1 LINAPNLAAIKPAM
15 LIFRLKALAR
25 GQIRPNILTMDLKN
39 HDGLAMRSKKNSPF
53 IGEKANPRRIKLVLL
68 HDHVLFRESLARL
81 LASEAD
87 FELLAE
93 CSKPSE
99 ALKSLKASKA
109 DVLLIGLGMA
119 REFIPSAR
127 KARYRGKS
135 LVVAREIDATA
146 SALVLKS
153 GASGIFVESDSSSRL
168 IQAIRRVANGEAW
181 VDQQVIQLLAE
192 RYPQY
197 EDRWWGGLTER
208 ERTVL
213 SGVVDGLSN
222 RKIGTQIGVSES
234 TIKAALQQLF
244 NKAGVRT
251 RSQLVRIALAG
262 PPIQNS
268 HARHAGHPG
277 A

>member
-1 LINAPNLAAIKPAM
+1 M
-15 LIFRLKALAR
+15 RLKANK
-25 GQIRPNILTMDLKN
+25 G
-39 HDGLAMRSKKNSPF
+39 GRS
-53 IGEKANPRRIKLVLL
+53 EQANPRRIRLVLL
-68 HDHVLFRESLARL
+68 HDHMLFRESLARL
-81 LASEAD
+81 LASERD

-93 CSKPSE
+93 CSTPSE
-99 ALKSLKASKA
+99 ALKILKTSKV
-109 DVLLIGLGMA
+109 DVLLIDLRMA
-119 REFIPSAR
+119 REFIPCAR

-135 LVVAREIDATA
+135 LVVSREIDATA
-146 SALVLKS
+146 SALLLKC
-153 GASGIFVESDSSSRL
+153 GASGIFAESDSSSRL

-181 VDQQVIQLLAE
+181 VDPRVIQLLAE

-197 EDRWWGGLTER
+197 EDRRWGALTER

-213 SGVVDGLSN
+213 NGVVDGFSN

-262 PPIQNS
+262 PPAPISN
-268 HARHAGHPG
+268 AGQEGG
-277 A
+277 AEA